1 MNKDIQEIRDLEHE
15 YQEKWCDKVEAFMKK
30 NFPVG
35 TRIRKDGEVF
45 DVTGYKISY
54 NTPAYLICEKII
66 YQEKY
71 ISLYELEEM
80 LEKKGGG
87 QCH

>member
-1 MNKDIQEIRDLEHE
+1 MNKEIQEIKDFELE

-35 TRIRKDGEVF
+35 TRINKDGEVF

-54 NTPAYLICEKII
+54 NSPAYLICEKII
-66 YQEKY
+66 YQKKY
-71 ISLYELEEM
+71 ISLYDLYDMVEE
-80 LEKKGGG
+80 KGG
-87 QCH
+87 QQ

>member
-45 DVTGYKISY
+45 DVTGYKVSY

-71 ISLYELEEM
+71 ISLYELEDL
-80 LEKKGGG
+80 LEKNGVVK
-87 QCH
+87 